1 LPNSGEKQ
9 APLPKRIRSKTM
21 NNLSR
26 VLAAALMAATIPAT
40 IVLAQQA
47 GGDQPATEKTETRR
61 GPSPE
66 TLARLEDGRI
76 AFAKAALKLS
86 PDQEKLWAPVEANIR
101 ASFDQRREAR
111 AKWQEKRDERRA
123 DRQSKGDEAKGDAV
137 KREKL
142 ALPERIEKRSQHLT
156 DRAAKMTERAAKVK
170 EFAETLKP
178 LYATFS
184 EEQKAVA
191 DKVLNHF
198 GGEGRGKH
206 GPRWAM
212 GGERHGRGGRD

>member
-1 LPNSGEKQ
+1 
-9 APLPKRIRSKTM
+9 M

-26 VLAAALMAATIPAT
+26 ALAVALMAATIPAT
-40 IVLAQQA
+40 IVLAQQSP
-47 GGDQPATEKTETRR
+47 GGDTPAAEKSEIRR

-76 AFAKAALKLS
+76 AFAKAALKLT
-86 PDQEKLWAPVEANIR
+86 PEQEKLWSPIEEKIR
-101 ASFDQRREAR
+101 ANFKERQKER
-111 AKWQEKRDERRA
+111 AERQAKHEERKA
-123 DRQSKGDEAKGDAV
+123 KGDED

-142 ALPERIEKRSQHLT
+142 ALPERMEKRSE
-156 DRAAKMTERAAKVK
+156 RMTKQAERLNERASKTK

-191 DKVLNHF
+191 GKVLGQFF
-198 GGEGRGKH
+198 GKDGRGHH

-212 GGERHGRGGRD
+212 HRGFGKGHGHGPHGGGHDRGGPDLE

>member
-1 LPNSGEKQ
+1 
-9 APLPKRIRSKTM
+9 M

-26 VLAAALMAATIPAT
+26 AFAVALMAATIPAT
-40 IVLAQQA
+40 VVLAQQA
-47 GGDQPATEKTETRR
+47 TNPGDQPAVEKNETRR

-66 TLARLEDGRI
+66 TLARLQDGRI

-86 PDQEKLWAPVEANIR
+86 ADQEKLWAPVETNIR
-101 ASFDQRREAR
+101 ANFDERQKAR
-111 AKWQEKRDERRA
+111 AERQAKREER
-123 DRQSKGDEAKGDAV
+123 KAKGEEGN
-137 KREKL
+137 REKL
-142 ALPERIEKRSQHLT
+142 ALPERIEKRSERLT
-156 DRAAKMTERAAKVK
+156 KQAERLTKRAAKEK

-191 DKVLNHF
+191 GRVLAHF
-198 GGEGRGKH
+198 GKDGHGQR

-212 GGERHGRGGRD
+212 HRGGDHDRGPKAD

>member
-1 LPNSGEKQ
+1 
-9 APLPKRIRSKTM
+9 M

-26 VLAAALMAATIPAT
+26 ALAATLMAATIPAT

-47 GGDQPATEKTETRR
+47 PSGDQPAVETSEARR
-61 GPSPE
+61 GPSSE
-66 TLARLEDGRI
+66 TMARLQDGRI

-86 PDQEKLWAPVEANIR
+86 PDQEKLWVPVEEKMR
-101 ASFDQRREAR
+101 ASFEDRRKQREAWQ
-111 AKWQEKRDERRA
+111 AKREERRA
-123 DRQSKGDEAKGDAV
+123 EKA

-142 ALPERIEKRSQHLT
+142 ALPERIEQRSQRLT
-156 DRAAKMTERAAKVK
+156 ERAAKMTERAAKAK
-170 EFAETLKP
+170 EFAEALKP

-191 DKVLNHF
+191 GRVLSHF
-198 GGEGRGKH
+198 GQDGRGPR

-212 GGERHGRGGRD
+212 HRGGHGHGPHHHDRGPGPGPDHGPDGGPDND